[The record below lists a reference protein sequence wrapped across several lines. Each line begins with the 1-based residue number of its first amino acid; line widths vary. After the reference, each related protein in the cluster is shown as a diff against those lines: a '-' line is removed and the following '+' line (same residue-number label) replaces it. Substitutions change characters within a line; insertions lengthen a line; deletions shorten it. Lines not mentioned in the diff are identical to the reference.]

1 MTNSKSPNSSDPSA
15 SNDEA
20 VPGDLRALDAALSET
35 LRSSVADSSPPGLAE
50 RVFEASVVDL
60 PTKVLP
66 FESEPRIW
74 RFSYVGYAAMILV
87 SVLAFLAITQ
97 REGDLESDRVELAG
111 ATLEDFKIEGPRD
124 SEVMLVAV
132 LDPDEGWFEE
142 DQFHGS
148 LGGGLDIGVGA
159 ILHSRMF
166 GVDELSSDV
175 LAMLGG
181 PAS

>member
-15 SNDEA
+15 SNEEA
-20 VPGDLRALDAALSET
+20 VPADLCALDAALSKT
-35 LRSSVADSSPPGLAE
+35 LQGSVARSSPPGLAE

-60 PTKVLP
+60 PTRVLP
-66 FESEPRIW
+66 FESEPRAW
-74 RFSYVGYAAMILV
+74 RLAYVGYAAMILV
-87 SVLAFLAITQ
+87 AVLAFLAVTQ
-97 REGDLESDRVELAG
+97 GEGDLENNRVELAG

-142 DQFHGS
+142 DQFDGS
-148 LGGGLDIGVGA
+148 LDGSLDIGVGA

-166 GVDELSSDV
+166 GVDELSGDV